1 MESELPDLDI
11 TTEYVLG
18 KQIMEKVMKDPILT
32 FRPLTI
38 DCWDDFEKL
47 FGVKGAC
54 GGCWCMWWRLKRS
67 LFEKQKGENNRMAMY
82 EIVKSGEIPG
92 ILAYIDNEPIGW
104 CSVAPREKFPSLE
117 RSRILA
123 RVDDNP
129 VWSVV
134 CFYIHKS
141 YRDKGISIQLL
152 KAVKEYVK
160 KEGGHII
167 EGYPVAPKKEKMPTV
182 FAWTGFLNAFLK
194 SGFQEVIRR
203 SDTRPIM
210 RFYI

>member
-1 MESELPDLDI
+1 MGSEPPDLNF
-11 TTEYVLG
+11 TAGYVLG
-18 KQIMEKVMKDPILT
+18 KQTMKKVMKDPILT

-38 DCWDDFEKL
+38 DYWDDFEKL
-47 FGVKGAC
+47 FGEKGAC
-54 GGCWCMWWRLKRS
+54 GGCWCMWWRLRRS

-82 EIVKSGEIPG
+82 DIVKSGEIPG
-92 ILAYIDNEPIGW
+92 ILAYIDNEPTGW

-152 KAVKEYVK
+152 RAVKEYVK
-160 KEGGHII
+160 KEGGNII
-167 EGYPVAPKKEKMPTV
+167 EGYPIDPKKENMPTV
-182 FAWTGFLNAFLK
+182 FAWTGFFNAFLK

-210 RFYI
+210 RFYM